1 MTSGVCM
8 RIRRVSKWLLL
19 RLYCPHMI
27 ERRIRAVDVVLGPI
41 RSFKKRIESQEEAR
55 SIPGV
60 GEKTAKKASLRV

>member
-1 MTSGVCM
+1 MT
-8 RIRRVSKWLLL
+8 
-19 RLYCPHMI
+19 